1 MPFGFGIR
9 SDLVQRGRG
18 ASARGRLSG
27 RSVDH
32 GTCRPDQ
39 CSYIGY
45 MVSYSVRDA
54 KNRLSALLARVRR
67 GARIVI
73 TDRGVPVAMLVPPDD
88 AGDRATAAAARLGG
102 LVGAGLVARRRQ
114 APTRA
119 LLGAPPVVPSRPVS
133 AVDALL
139 AERADGR

>member
-1 MPFGFGIR
+1 MLPPQAGPVAAGLPG
-9 SDLVQRGRG
+9 S
-18 ASARGRLSG
+18 
-27 RSVDH
+27 H
-32 GTCRPDQ
+32 E

-45 MVSYSVRDA
+45 MTSYSIREA

-73 TDRGVPVAMLVPPDD
+73 TDRGVPVAVLVPPSD
-88 AGDRATAAAARLGG
+88 AGSAEVQSAARLGNLVRGG
-102 LVGAGLVARRRQ
+102 LVTRRGR

-119 LLGAPPVVPSRPVS
+119 LLAKRPIALARRAS

-139 AERADGR
+139 AERASGR